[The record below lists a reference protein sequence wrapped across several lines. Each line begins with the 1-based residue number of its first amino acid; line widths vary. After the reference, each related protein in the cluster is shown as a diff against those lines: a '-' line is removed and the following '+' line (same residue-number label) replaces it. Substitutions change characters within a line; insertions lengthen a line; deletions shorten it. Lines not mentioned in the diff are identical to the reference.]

1 MKALARRTTGAEAP
15 SDSAPRMSLYD
26 FMLSI
31 PWPVKAMRKWAEIW
45 FRSAE
50 EPAMEVRQ
58 KAQCR
63 RQLVDRQTREERR
76 MGLERLFDHEGRS
89 DEDIRRDASEWC
101 DELDRRYAADQRSAV
116 DRWQRPDRRKT

>member
-31 PWPVKAMRKWAEIW
+31 PWPVKAMRKWPEIW

-50 EPAMEVRQ
+50 EPAMEERQ

-63 RQLVDRQTREERR
+63 RQLVDRRTREERR

-101 DELDRRYAADQRSAV
+101 DELDRRYAADQWSAV